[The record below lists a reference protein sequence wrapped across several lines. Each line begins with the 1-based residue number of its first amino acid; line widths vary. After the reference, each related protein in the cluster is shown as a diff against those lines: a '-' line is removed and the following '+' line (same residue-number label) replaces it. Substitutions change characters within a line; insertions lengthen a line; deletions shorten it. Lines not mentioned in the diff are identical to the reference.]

1 MSMLGQVLDLI
12 YTEKVREDEGGTY
25 GVSAGGNLNKYP
37 QPKAGLQIFF
47 ETAPEKRERLM
58 EIIFGELDNLTKNG
72 PKEEDVNKV
81 KEFMLKKHAEDLKE
95 NNYWLRSIDEL
106 VYTGMNPIQGY
117 EDLVKS
123 ITSKDI
129 QQFAANLLSQD
140 NEVEVSMI
148 SEAKK

>member
-1 MSMLGQVLDLI
+1 
-12 YTEKVREDEGGTY
+12 
-25 GVSAGGNLNKYP
+25 
-37 QPKAGLQIFF
+37 
-47 ETAPEKRERLM
+47 M